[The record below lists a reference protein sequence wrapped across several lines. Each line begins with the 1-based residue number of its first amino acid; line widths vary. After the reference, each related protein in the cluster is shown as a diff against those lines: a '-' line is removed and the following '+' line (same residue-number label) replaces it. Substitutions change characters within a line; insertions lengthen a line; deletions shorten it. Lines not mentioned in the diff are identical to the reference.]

1 MTRVLGFQP
10 RHTIEDAVSEL
21 CGAFR
26 EGKLPN
32 SFEDDCYFNV
42 KRLQRLKA
50 A

>member
-1 MTRVLGFQP
+1 MLGFQP

-21 CGAFR
+21 CAAFR

-32 SFEDDCYFNV
+32 SFDDDVYFNV